1 MATVYGVNAT
11 KNNAPTHQNI
21 IDPSEQGGRV
31 RWIHDVYEASAAPS
45 GTNIIMGGLIPK
57 GAQIVPGA
65 SYLYCDDT
73 GSANAIIGITED
85 GEELM
90 ASTTIGT
97 AAGLPLANTV
107 DLFGTKLTTP
117 SNVWVQI
124 DGSTTGTLRLSLMY
138 VMA

>member
-11 KNNAPTHQNI
+11 LNNAPNPQSI
-21 IDPSEQGGRV
+21 IDPSEQGGRI
-31 RWIHDVYEASAAPS
+31 RWIHDSYECSSSPS
-45 GTNIIMGGLIPK
+45 GTDIIMGGLIPA

-73 GSANAIIGITED
+73 GSANAIVGISEG

-97 AAGLPLANTV
+97 AAGLPLNDSV
-107 DLFGTKLTTP
+107 DLFGTKTT
-117 SNVWVQI
+117 SKVNVHVTI
-124 DGSTTGTLRLSLMY
+124 DGSATGTLRLSLMY